1 MNAIEGI
8 AARFATPL
16 VHWIAL
22 LGLCAAYLQGGI
34 VKATNFSGAI
44 AEMEHF
50 GLAPAAPIAIAVIA
64 LELGAS
70 VMILTGFYRWL
81 AALALGGFTLMATL
95 IALRFWELPAGQE
108 RFMAANAFFEHLGL
122 VGGFLLVAWHDLKRP
137 AASKQAGSFAHDR
150 QTHLEQ
156 KESA

>member
-1 MNAIEGI
+1 MSTIDSL
-8 AARFATPL
+8 AARLATPL
-16 VHWIAL
+16 VHWLAL

-34 VKATNFSGAI
+34 VKANDFSGAI
-44 AEMEHF
+44 AEMQHF
-50 GLAPAAPIAIAVIA
+50 GLSPAIPFALAVIV

-137 AASKQAGSFAHDR
+137 AVANDESSLASR
-150 QTHLEQ
+150 MPT
-156 KESA
+156 